1 MYNIIIPNQKLY
13 QFKQQIFDKSSKL
26 LHSKFLLSTAATAQ
40 AAIIYKFSQA
50 TSTVTS
56 PIALV
61 RFAPKF
67 AIKIDPSTDAG
78 DVYSKYSNGGRYN
91 LCNQYQS
98 K

>member
-1 MYNIIIPNQKLY
+1 M
-13 QFKQQIFDKSSKL
+13 
-26 LHSKFLLSTAATAQ
+26 HSKFSLSTAAIAQ
-40 AAIIYKFSQA
+40 AAIIFKFSQA
-50 TSTVTS
+50 TSTVTYNQTS

-78 DVYSKYSNGGRYN
+78 DAYSKYSNGGRYN